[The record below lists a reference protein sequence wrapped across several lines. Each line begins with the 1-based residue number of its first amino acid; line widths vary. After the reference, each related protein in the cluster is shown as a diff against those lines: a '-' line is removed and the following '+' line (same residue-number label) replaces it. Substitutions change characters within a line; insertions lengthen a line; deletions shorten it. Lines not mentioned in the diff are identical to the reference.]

1 MSKYGYVGKESDIP
15 QQAFK
20 ANAGVLSVNDH
31 LTLSH
36 ENKLTQYGQLELIET
51 KEVTSAV
58 TYFDFVNIKED
69 EYDVHFL
76 IWETMHPQSDNK
88 TLTLKYSSNGGSS
101 FISSGYS
108 FAFINGNEDNTFLE
122 SRSDSIGFQ
131 YLSTGVGTGTQETA
145 QGYCYIYKA
154 GDIGSYTLQS
164 FQSADL
170 NASNDFQIFSGGHIY
185 KNNAT
190 INAFRVGENSGTS
203 TWTGNISLYGLRS
216 Y

>member
-1 MSKYGYVGKESDIP
+1 MSKYGYIGKESDIP

-20 ANAGVLSVNDH
+20 SNAGVLSVNDH
-31 LTLSH
+31 LALSQQD
-36 ENKLTQYGQLELIET
+36 KLTQYGQWELIET

-58 TYFDFVNIKED
+58 TYFDFLNIKEN

-76 IWETMHPQSDNK
+76 IWETIHPQSDNK
-88 TLTLKYSSNGGSS
+88 TLTLKYSKDGGST

-108 FAFINGNEDNTFLE
+108 FAFINGNEANTFLE

-131 YLSTGVGTGTQETA
+131 YLSTNVGTGTQETA

-154 GDIGSYTLQS
+154 GDSSSYTLQS

-170 NASNDFQIFSGGHIY
+170 NASNVFQIFSGGHIY
-185 KNNAT
+185 KTKCA